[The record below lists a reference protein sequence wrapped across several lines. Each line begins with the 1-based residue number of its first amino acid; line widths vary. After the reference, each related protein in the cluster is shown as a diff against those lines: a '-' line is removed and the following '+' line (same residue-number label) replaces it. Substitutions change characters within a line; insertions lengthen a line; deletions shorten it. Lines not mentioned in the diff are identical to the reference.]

1 MSVLINVVRS
11 TVIQVLAANS
21 TQIQNV
27 VQSQSQSQNHII
39 WRKSKSM
46 PGPDFVENK
55 LLETSVATVLRST
68 SQMFIT
74 VTINNTSQKLIKR
87 QKSVYYIRRF

>member
-1 MSVLINVVRS
+1 MSVLINLVRS

-27 VQSQSQSQNHII
+27 VQSQSQNHII
-39 WRKSKSM
+39 WRKSKST

-55 LLETSVATVLRST
+55 LLETSVSTFLRST
-68 SQMFIT
+68 PNVPHSHHQ
-74 VTINNTSQKLIKR
+74 
-87 QKSVYYIRRF
+87 